1 MFNLVIELRSPSMVM
16 IQTLG
21 LVVDDAPGNAVCENK
36 MAGRVDA
43 LGGSPGQRVK
53 SLELLLVPFREIRV
67 CTLGFGLDG
76 VGVTLD
82 RLDFRAGEGVLL
94 AGGDGANSIGVALFV
109 GVLSKSVPSNRLQA

>member
-1 MFNLVIELRSPSMVM
+1 MDM

-21 LVVDDAPGNAVCENK
+21 LVVDDVPGNAACETSLIVTY
-36 MAGRVDA
+36 MR
-43 LGGSPGQRVK
+43 LGGAQGQRVQ

-82 RLDFRAGEGVLL
+82 RLDFRAGEGGLL
-94 AGGDGANSIGVALFV
+94 ALGDGANSIGVALFV